1 MRRRSRTA
9 LFALIATATLVAAAT
24 PAPAGAAAAP
34 PPISFTSARFH
45 TAGRFGGSSL
55 DNNGTAAADLD
66 GDGNQDVAMI
76 APWLG
81 SRVHIAWGRGN
92 GTFSNGVQTVWA
104 GVLNSNVILGDF
116 DQDGRTD
123 LVVTGSSSFTVV
135 RNRGGRR
142 FTVGATY
149 PLQQSP
155 FQNSGGTTDFTGDG
169 RLDLALKTPLGIQ
182 VMTGDG
188 DATFGYGPFSY
199 VPGVPGA
206 LASIDDADLD
216 GDAHRDLVA
225 SDAATQQ
232 VFALRNNGSG
242 AFSVRSRATVPL
254 VPTTVRAGDLDG
266 SGVDSIVVLPEVSPP
281 SHSAAVVLNDGTG
294 GLRLHAYYPAGF
306 ANPVGEIADLNGDGT
321 LDVVSVN
328 TVSGNLV
335 LLAGRG
341 DGTFVPAGTI
351 GTASRAQTP
360 ALTDLDGDGRT
371 DIAVPTS
378 CPGLS
383 GLLGNTCIATVLN
396 RS

>member
-1 MRRRSRTA
+1 MRRRSRA
-9 LFALIATATLVAAAT
+9 LRFALLTTATLVAAAT
-24 PAPAGAAAAP
+24 PTAVDAATNP
-34 PPISFTSARFH
+34 PPITFTSARFH
-45 TAGRFGGSSL
+45 TAGTFGSSSL

-66 GDGNQDVAMI
+66 GDGNPDVAMI

-92 GTFSNGVQTVWA
+92 GTFTSGVQTIWA
-104 GVLNSNVILGDF
+104 GALNSNVIIGDL
-116 DQDGRTD
+116 DADGRVD

-142 FTVGATY
+142 FTVGPTY

-155 FQNSGGTTDFTGDG
+155 FQNSGSTTDLTGDG
-169 RLDLALKTPLGIQ
+169 RLDLALKTPLGVQ
-182 VMTGDG
+182 VMTGNGDG
-188 DATFGYGPFSY
+188 TFRYGPFSY

-216 GDAHRDLVA
+216 GDPYRDLVA

-232 VFALRNNGSG
+232 VFALRNDGTG
-242 AFSVRSRATVPL
+242 AFSVRSRATVPF

-266 SGVDSIVVLPEVSPP
+266 SGIDSIVVLPEVSPP

-306 ANPVGEIADLNGDGT
+306 ANPVGDLADLNGDGA

-328 TVSGNLV
+328 TVSGSLV

-341 DGTFVPAGTI
+341 DGTFVSAGTI

-360 ALTDLDGDGRT
+360 ALADLDRDGRT
-371 DIAVPTS
+371 DIAVPTQ

-383 GLLGNTCIATVLN
+383 GLLGATCLATVLN